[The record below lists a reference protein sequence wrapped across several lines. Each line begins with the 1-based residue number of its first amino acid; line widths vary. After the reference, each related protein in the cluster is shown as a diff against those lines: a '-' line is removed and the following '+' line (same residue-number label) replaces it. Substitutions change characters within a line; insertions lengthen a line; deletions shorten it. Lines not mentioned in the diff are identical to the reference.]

1 MQPSQGAIS
10 DALLSHDAQG
20 GRGDPA
26 ASLAAAL
33 AEAEQ
38 LRRGLAR
45 SKTRL
50 KERER
55 ETAEAIRMQADT
67 QRLLMEQIED
77 SRAVQVISSLWC
89 VAEFS
94 RFPAPPD
101 TGCAP
106 GSRLRRRNAGRR
118 RERRW
123 SLLKRASRLLSRTR
137 RSRKP
142 PPPPILWKRERGT
155 IR

>member
-10 DALLSHDAQG
+10 DTVLSHDAQG
-20 GRGDPA
+20 GRCDPGA
-26 ASLAAAL
+26 PLAAAL

-77 SRAVQVISSLWC
+77 SRAVQVISSL
-89 VAEFS
+89 
-94 RFPAPPD
+94 
-101 TGCAP
+101 
-106 GSRLRRRNAGRR
+106 RRAR
-118 RERRW
+118 
-123 SLLKRASRLLSRTR
+123 
-137 RSRKP
+137 
-142 PPPPILWKRERGT
+142 I
-155 IR
+155 